1 MEYVTL
7 NNGVQLP
14 MIGFGTWD
22 VRGEAGKKTILTA
35 LDSGY
40 RLIDTGQ
47 MYENEDIVGQAV
59 KESGLERKEVFLTT
73 KLYRPCVTYEKAKA
87 AIEKSLQALQTDYI
101 DLLLIHEPYDSAL
114 EMYEAMKEAYRAG
127 KVRAIGISNFNEKK
141 YQAFVA
147 ACDIVPAV
155 SQVESHVYYP
165 QLALQKEMEK
175 HGPQMQ
181 SWASFTEGRKN
192 IFAEPLLQELGNKY
206 GKTSAQIALRYLVQ
220 NKIAVIPKSVH
231 QERMKQNLAVFDF
244 EISQEDMKKI
254 EKLDGGK
261 TLFGWYWAEGFGKRI
276 AHYFAPQSR
285 LCLPPLLG
293 R

>member
-40 RLIDTGQ
+40 RLIDTAQ

-87 AIEKSLQALQTDYI
+87 AIEKSLQALQ
-101 DLLLIHEPYDSAL
+101 
-114 EMYEAMKEAYRAG
+114 
-127 KVRAIGISNFNEKK
+127 
-141 YQAFVA
+141 
-147 ACDIVPAV
+147 
-155 SQVESHVYYP
+155 
-165 QLALQKEMEK
+165 KEMEK
-175 HGPQMQ
+175 RGTQMQ

-261 TLFGWYWAEGFGKRI
+261 TLFGWY
-276 AHYFAPQSR
+276 
-285 LCLPPLLG
+285 
-293 R
+293 

>member
-40 RLIDTGQ
+40 RLIDTAQ

-87 AIEKSLQALQTDYI
+87 AIEKSLQALQ
-101 DLLLIHEPYDSAL
+101 
-114 EMYEAMKEAYRAG
+114 
-127 KVRAIGISNFNEKK
+127 
-141 YQAFVA
+141 
-147 ACDIVPAV
+147 
-155 SQVESHVYYP
+155 
-165 QLALQKEMEK
+165 KEMEK
-175 HGPQMQ
+175 HGTQMQ

-220 NKIAVIPKSVH
+220 NKIAVIPKFVH

-261 TLFGWYWAEGFGKRI
+261 TLFGWY
-276 AHYFAPQSR
+276 
-285 LCLPPLLG
+285 
-293 R
+293 

>member
-40 RLIDTGQ
+40 RLIDTAQ

-87 AIEKSLQALQTDYI
+87 AIEKSLQALQ
-101 DLLLIHEPYDSAL
+101 
-114 EMYEAMKEAYRAG
+114 
-127 KVRAIGISNFNEKK
+127 
-141 YQAFVA
+141 
-147 ACDIVPAV
+147 
-155 SQVESHVYYP
+155 
-165 QLALQKEMEK
+165 KEMEK
-175 HGPQMQ
+175 HGTQMQ

-192 IFAEPLLQELGNKY
+192 IFAEPLLQDLGNKY

-261 TLFGWYWAEGFGKRI
+261 TLFGWY
-276 AHYFAPQSR
+276 
-285 LCLPPLLG
+285 
-293 R
+293 

>member
-22 VRGEAGKKTILTA
+22 VRGETGKKTILTA

-40 RLIDTGQ
+40 RLIDTAQ

-73 KLYRPCVTYEKAKA
+73 KLYHPCVTYEKAKA
-87 AIEKSLQALQTDYI
+87 AIEKSLQALQ
-101 DLLLIHEPYDSAL
+101 
-114 EMYEAMKEAYRAG
+114 
-127 KVRAIGISNFNEKK
+127 
-141 YQAFVA
+141 
-147 ACDIVPAV
+147 
-155 SQVESHVYYP
+155 
-165 QLALQKEMEK
+165 KEMEK
-175 HGPQMQ
+175 RGTQMQ

-261 TLFGWYWAEGFGKRI
+261 TLFGWY
-276 AHYFAPQSR
+276 
-285 LCLPPLLG
+285 
-293 R
+293 

>member
-40 RLIDTGQ
+40 RLIDTAQ

-87 AIEKSLQALQTDYI
+87 AIEKSLQALQ
-101 DLLLIHEPYDSAL
+101 
-114 EMYEAMKEAYRAG
+114 
-127 KVRAIGISNFNEKK
+127 
-141 YQAFVA
+141 
-147 ACDIVPAV
+147 
-155 SQVESHVYYP
+155 
-165 QLALQKEMEK
+165 KEMEK
-175 HGPQMQ
+175 HGTQMQ

-192 IFAEPLLQELGNKY
+192 IFTEPLLQELGNKY

-231 QERMKQNLAVFDF
+231 QERMKQNLAVFEF

-261 TLFGWYWAEGFGKRI
+261 TLFGWY
-276 AHYFAPQSR
+276 
-285 LCLPPLLG
+285 
-293 R
+293 

>member
-40 RLIDTGQ
+40 RLIDTAQ

-147 ACDIVPAV
+147 ACVLSAAGIAKGNGKAWNANAV
-155 SQVESHVYYP
+155 LGILYGG
-165 QLALQKEMEK
+165 QKKYFCGAVIAGAWE
-175 HGPQMQ
+175 QI
-181 SWASFTEGRKN
+181 RKN
-192 IFAEPLLQELGNKY
+192 IC
-206 GKTSAQIALRYLVQ
+206 TDCT
-220 NKIAVIPKSVH
+220 
-231 QERMKQNLAVFDF
+231 AVF
-244 EISQEDMKKI
+244 
-254 EKLDGGK
+254 G
-261 TLFGWYWAEGFGKRI
+261 AE
-276 AHYFAPQSR
+276 
-285 LCLPPLLG
+285 
-293 R
+293 

>member
-1 MEYVTL
+1 M
-7 NNGVQLP
+7 
-14 MIGFGTWD
+14 
-22 VRGEAGKKTILTA
+22 
-35 LDSGY
+35 
-40 RLIDTGQ
+40 
-47 MYENEDIVGQAV
+47 
-59 KESGLERKEVFLTT
+59 
-73 KLYRPCVTYEKAKA
+73 
-87 AIEKSLQALQTDYI
+87 QTDYI

-165 QLALQKEMEK
+165 QLALQKE
-175 HGPQMQ
+175 MQ

-261 TLFGWYWAEGFGKRI
+261 TLFGWY
-276 AHYFAPQSR
+276 
-285 LCLPPLLG
+285 
-293 R
+293 